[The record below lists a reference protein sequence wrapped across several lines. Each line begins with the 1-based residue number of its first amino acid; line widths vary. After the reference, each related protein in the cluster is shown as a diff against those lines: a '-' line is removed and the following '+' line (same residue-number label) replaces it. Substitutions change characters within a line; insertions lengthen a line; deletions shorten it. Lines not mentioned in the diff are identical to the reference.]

1 MHNVKAALPSKIVC
15 VGRNY
20 VDHIVELNNVA
31 PSRPLLFMK
40 PTTALSQLPDVVI
53 PTNQGECQHEVE
65 IAVQI
70 GSRLQRCSPEGARQ
84 AISAYGLAL
93 DLTLR
98 QVQSELKASGHPWE
112 RAKAF
117 DGSCALS
124 EWVNAT
130 EIDPDQPLA
139 FSLQVNDQLRQH
151 GTSAQMIYTIVD
163 LIADIS
169 QQFTL
174 LPGDVVLTGT
184 PAGVAALANDDRLQL
199 KLWQGNNQWQWT
211 GRVRCE

>member
-1 MHNVKAALPSKIVC
+1 MGELPSKIVC

-20 VDHIVELNNVA
+20 VEHIAELNNVA
-31 PSRPLLFMK
+31 PSRPLLFIK
-40 PTTALSQLPDVVI
+40 PSTALTALPEVI
-53 PTNQGECQHEVE
+53 IPQAQGECHHEVE

-70 GSRLQRCSPEGARQ
+70 GTRLRRCTPSEASL
-84 AISAYGLAL
+84 AIQAYGLGL

-98 QVQSELKASGHPWE
+98 QVQSELKAAGHPWE

-117 DGSCALS
+117 DGSCVLS
-124 EWVNAT
+124 DWIPAT
-130 EIDPDQPLA
+130 ELDAEQPLEFA
-139 FSLQVNDQLRQH
+139 LTVNGVQRQA
-151 GTSAQMIYTIVD
+151 GRSTEMIYTIPD

-184 PAGVAALANDDRLQL
+184 PAGVAALAPNDQLELTLQQGDRH
-199 KLWQGNNQWQWT
+199 WSWAGI
-211 GRVRCE
+211 VRCD

>member
-1 MHNVKAALPSKIVC
+1 MSTSPSKIVC

-20 VDHIVELNNVA
+20 VEHIAELNNVA
-31 PSRPLLFMK
+31 SSRPLLFIK
-40 PTTALSQLPDVVI
+40 PSTALTTLPEVVI
-53 PTNQGECQHEVE
+53 PAAQGECHHEVE

-70 GSRLQRCSPEGARQ
+70 GSRLRRCSPTEASH
-84 AISAYGLAL
+84 AIQAYGLAL

-98 QVQSELKASGHPWE
+98 QVQSELKAAGQPWE

-124 EWVNAT
+124 EWIPANAVDA
-130 EIDPDQPLA
+130 EQPLE
-139 FSLQVNDQLRQH
+139 FSLVVNDGLRQR
-151 GTSAQMIYTIVD
+151 GSSAEMIYTIPD

-184 PAGVAALANDDRLQL
+184 PAGVAALAPADEL
-199 KLWQGNNQWQWT
+199 KLSLWQGESRWMWR
-211 GRVRCE
+211 GSVRCE

>member
-1 MHNVKAALPSKIVC
+1 MSTLPSKIVC

-20 VDHIVELNNVA
+20 VEHIAELNNVA
-31 PSRPLLFMK
+31 SSRPLLFIK
-40 PTTALSQLPDVVI
+40 PSTALTALPEVVI
-53 PTNQGECQHEVE
+53 PAAQGECHHEVE

-70 GSRLQRCSPEGARQ
+70 GSRLRRCSPTEASH
-84 AISAYGLAL
+84 AIQAYGLAL

-98 QVQSELKASGHPWE
+98 QVQSELKAAGQPWE

-124 EWVNAT
+124 EWIPAT
-130 EIDPDQPLA
+130 AVDAEQPLE
-139 FSLQVNDQLRQH
+139 FSLVVNDGLRQR
-151 GTSAQMIYTIVD
+151 GSSAEMIYTIPD

-184 PAGVAALANDDRLQL
+184 PAGVAALAPADEL
-199 KLWQGNNQWQWT
+199 KLSLWQGESRWMWR
-211 GRVRCE
+211 GSVRCE